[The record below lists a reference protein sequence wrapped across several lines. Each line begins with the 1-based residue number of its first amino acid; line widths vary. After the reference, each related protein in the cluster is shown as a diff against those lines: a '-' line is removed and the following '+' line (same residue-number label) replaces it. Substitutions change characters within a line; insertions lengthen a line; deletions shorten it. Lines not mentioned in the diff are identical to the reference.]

1 MLEVM
6 ARILAIDY
14 GRKRTGLAVT
24 DDLQIIASGLTTVP
38 SAETIAFLSG
48 YLSSEKVECFVV
60 GLPRQMNNSPSESV
74 VMIESFIRTLEKKF
88 PHVPVVRTDERFTSK
103 IAFQTMVSAGLKKK
117 DRQNKALVDQVSATI
132 ILQSYLEARKNIYQL
147 SKP

>member
-1 MLEVM
+1 M

-24 DDLQIIASGLTTVP
+24 DDLQIIASGLATVP
-38 SAETIAFLSG
+38 SSETIAFLSD
-48 YLSSEKVECFVV
+48 YLSGEAVERFVV

-74 VMIESFIRTLEKKF
+74 VFIESFIRTLEKKF
-88 PHVPVVRTDERFTSK
+88 PGIPVERTDERFTSK

-132 ILQSYLEARKNIYQL
+132 ILQSYMESRNNIQQRIQ
-147 SKP
+147 P